1 MAKFVAA
8 APVGTISGSI
18 AAQTYSHNKGGP
30 YIRNRGI
37 PTISL
42 TPDALAAKSR
52 MATEASAWG
61 GITDIQRSA
70 WDSYSLQRPVID
82 ALGNPRHLSG
92 FQHFVG
98 INARRA
104 FGGDARLLVPPI
116 TTAPN
121 GLLSLTLNADIGTG
135 AVELVYTG
143 TPLGASEELYFKAAV
158 TNSPGI
164 TFIRNLLRLLPF
176 SAAAQASPFDIQSD
190 VEARLG
196 ALVENQTLHVEV
208 SVYDNATGLISQP
221 LRDDTVVTDTV

>member
-42 TPDALAAKSR
+42 TPEALAAKSR
-52 MATEASAWG
+52 MSTEAATWGTLSA
-61 GITDIQRSA
+61 IDRAA
-70 WDSYSLQRPVID
+70 WDSYALQRPVIN

-92 FQHFVG
+92 FQQFVG

-104 FGGDARLLVPPI
+104 FNADARILVPPI
-116 TTAPN
+116 TTSPN
-121 GLLSLTLNADIGTG
+121 GLLTLVLGADIGVGDVDLT
-135 AVELVYTG
+135 YTA
-143 TPLGASEELYFKAAV
+143 TPLGATELLYFKAAV

-164 TFIRNLLRLLPF
+164 TFVRNLLRLLPF
-176 SAAAQASPFDIQSD
+176 SAAAQASPFSIQTV

-196 ALVENQTLHVEV
+196 TLIVGQTLHVEV

-221 LRDDTVVTDTV
+221 LRADTVVITT

>member
-52 MATEASAWG
+52 MSTEASAWG
-61 GITDIQRSA
+61 TLTGVQRAA
-70 WDSYSLQRPVID
+70 WDSYALQRPVIN

-92 FQHFVG
+92 FQQFVG

-104 FGGDARLLVPPI
+104 FNADARLTDPPI

-121 GLLSLTLNADIGTG
+121 GLLTLILDGDIGLG
-135 AVELVYTG
+135 DVDLVFTP
-143 TPLGASEELYFKAAV
+143 TPLGATETLYFKAAV

-164 TFIRNLLRLLPF
+164 TFVRNLLRLLPF
-176 SAAAQASPFDIQSD
+176 SAAAQASPFDIQTQ

-196 ALVENQTLHVEV
+196 TLIVGQTLHVEV
-208 SVYDNATGLISQP
+208 SVYDNATGLVSQP
-221 LRDDTVVTDTV
+221 LRDDVVITTT